1 MKRRHLLSLLFLPHS
16 LSAQEKEAEWKTY
29 TNARFGFAIDYPAS
43 LESGRE
49 SDNGDGKVFKTADGK
64 FELRAYAHFL
74 QVDDGDS
81 LDKRW
86 KEELAERGDTVTYK
100 KKGDT
105 WFVVSGVQ
113 KDGTEYY
120 RKLAVEKGNWATFL
134 ATYPHTENKKYDS
147 WVAKIEKSFKP
158 FLKGDH
164 DRSE

>member
-1 MKRRHLLSLLFLPHS
+1 MKRRHLLLLLLPLS

-29 TNARFGFAIDYPAS
+29 VNPRFGFSIDHPG
-43 LESGRE
+43 LEPGRE
-49 SDNGDGKVFKTADGK
+49 PDNGDGRVFKSADGK
-64 FELRAYAHFL
+64 FVLTAYAHFL
-74 QVDDGDS
+74 QVDDGDT

-86 KEELAERGDTVTYK
+86 KEELAQRGDTATYK

-134 ATYPHTENKKYDS
+134 ITYPHTENKKYDP
-147 WVAKIEKSFKP
+147 WVAKIEKSFVP
-158 FLKGDH
+158 FLKGDY
-164 DRSE
+164 DRIE